1 MKNKM
6 RIIALCMFIVLSLG
20 VLSSCSHEFEYTPER
35 IYEKVNPSVV
45 CVMMETTGL
54 AVSGSGVFINSDGV
68 VLTSYHVVQKG
79 GEGRIIL
86 SDGGT
91 AKIKS
96 ILLYDE
102 TLDLALLETDAQGTV
117 PAPLSSREGV
127 EIGEDVYAIGYPR
140 AHDLGSSTSTFT
152 SGIVSAKRMRG
163 GVKYVQ
169 STVDVTEG
177 NSGGVLVDSHAK
189 VVGIVASSIDL
200 DGVDYMN
207 LSVFVGHIRE
217 FAKDYISD

>member
-1 MKNKM
+1 MKNKL
-6 RIIALCMFIVLSLG
+6 RIVALCVFIVLSLG

-45 CVMMETTGL
+45 CVMMETSGL

-68 VLTSYHVVQKG
+68 VLTSYHVVNKG

-86 SDGGT
+86 SDSST
-91 AKIKS
+91 ANIKS

-102 TLDLALLETDAQGTV
+102 ELDLALLKTDAKDTI
-117 PAPLSSREGV
+117 PAALSSRESV

-140 AHDLGSSTSTFT
+140 AYELGSSTSTFT
-152 SGIVSAKRMRG
+152 CGMISAKRMRN

-189 VVGIVASSIDL
+189 VVGIVASAIDIE
-200 DGVDYMN
+200 DVDYMN
-207 LSVFVGHIRE
+207 LSVFVGQVRE